1 LTRARDVAS
10 ALSGALS
17 ASDAVS
23 QTLSNKTI
31 DGNNNTIT
39 TKRGGTSGRPS
50 TPTTGTLYYNT
61 DDDKLQIY
69 DAGWTNVYQ
78 APAVILS
85 GISPSTAA
93 TTGTSITISGS
104 YIQTGATVKFIGTD
118 NTERSAATVSV
129 TSATQVVATTPILPV
144 AHEPYDVKVTNPDGQ
159 NATLSDALDAGGTPT
174 WNTASG
180 TLTTITE
187 QTSLN
192 TSVSASDPDGTS
204 IVYSSSN
211 LPAWISL
218 NSSTGALTGTAPD
231 VASNTTYNFNITAS
245 DGVNTSSREF
255 AVIVNFITP
264 TVTVNYLV
272 LAGGGGG
279 GGQYASG
286 STGTGGGGAGGFRT
300 SAGTSG
306 GGSSAETALSV
317 TRGNNHTITVG
328 AGGPSGGTSMGINAR
343 GFNSSISGTG
353 ITTITSIGGGGG
365 SYDTFIGSYNA
376 QEGGSGGGGA
386 SSGQGGSGTVGQGYR
401 GGNISGDRYGSNGAP
416 GGGAGGAGSDSAGQ
430 QVGGA
435 GVSSSITGSSITYA
449 TGGDNYSFASGTANR
464 GNGGAGRIGSAGS
477 QAGAPGGSGIIVLRY
492 PSTETITVGSGLTS
506 STSTVGENKVTVIT
520 AGTGNVS
527 WA

>member
-17 ASDAVS
+17 SSDTVS

-39 TKRGGTSGRPS
+39 TKRGGTSSRPS

-85 GISPSTAA
+85 GISPSTAV

-118 NTERSAATVSV
+118 NTERSAASVSV
-129 TSATQVVATTPILPV
+129 TSGDELVATTPNLPV

-180 TLTTITE
+180 TLSTIDE
-187 QTSLN
+187 QTSLSV
-192 TSVSASDPDGTS
+192 SVSASDPDGTS

-231 VASNTTYNFNITAS
+231 VASNTTYNFNITAT

-255 AVIVNFITP
+255 AVVVSFVPP

-272 LAGGGGG
+272 VAGGGAGG
-279 GGQYASG
+279 SQWGSG
-286 STGTGGGGAGGFRT
+286 NYQTGGGGAGGLRST
-300 SAGTSG
+300 VTGTGGSGSLETPLQVDRATNYSVTIGAGATSG
-306 GGSSAETALSV
+306 SQSNNKGSNSV
-317 TRGNNHTITVG
+317 F
-328 AGGPSGGTSMGINAR
+328 S
-343 GFNSSISGTG
+343 
-353 ITTITSIGGGGG
+353 TITSIGGGGG
-365 SYDTFIGSYNA
+365 GYRYVPTDSIIESQGGN
-376 QEGGSGGGGA
+376 GGSGGGGIN
-386 SSGQGGSGTVGQGYR
+386 SESGGNGTSGQGYAGGAGTGFP
-401 GGNISGDRYGSNGAP
+401 SAGA
-416 GGGAGGAGSDSAGQ
+416 GGGAGGIGGTGNGSAGGLGRA
-430 QVGGA
+430 VE
-435 GVSSSITGSSITYA
+435 ITGSSVTYA
-449 TGGDNYSFASGTANR
+449 AGGSHSTSSSNSAGADNT
-464 GNGGAGRIGSAGS
+464 GNGGGGRTGFPPNQTGYN
-477 QAGAPGGSGIIVLRY
+477 GGSGIVILRY
-492 PSTETITVGSGLTS
+492 PSSATITVGAGLTS
-506 STSTVGENKVTVIT
+506 STSTVGQNKVTTIT

>member
-17 ASDAVS
+17 SSDTVS

-39 TKRGGTSGRPS
+39 TKRGGTSSRPS

-85 GISPSTAA
+85 EISPSTAA

-118 NTERSAATVSV
+118 NTERSAASVSV
-129 TSATQVVATTPILPV
+129 VSSDEITATTPSLPV
-144 AHEPYDVKVTNPDGQ
+144 AYEPYDVKVTNPDGQ

-174 WNTASG
+174 WSTSSG
-180 TLTTITE
+180 TIATISE

-231 VASNTTYNFNITAS
+231 VESNTTYNFNVTAS
-245 DGVNTSSREF
+245 DGVNTSSRAF
-255 AVIVNFITP
+255 AVVVNFISP
-264 TVTVNYLV
+264 NISVDYLV
-272 LAGGGGG
+272 VAGGGGG
-279 GGQYASG
+279 GGQYTSG
-286 STGTGGGGAGGFRT
+286 TSGTGGGGAGGLRST
-300 SAGTSG
+300 VTATGG
-306 GGSSAETALSV
+306 GGSLETPLSLSRNTNYTV
-317 TRGNNHTITVG
+317 TVG
-328 AGGPSGGTSMGINAR
+328 AGGLQGQTGGSANTKGNNSV
-343 GFNSSISGTG
+343 FSSI
-353 ITTITSIGGGGG
+353 TSTGGGGG
-365 SYDTFIGSYNA
+365 SYDWSVQSYTA
-376 QEGGSGGGGA
+376 QSGGSGGGGGSEGAGGAA
-386 SSGQGGSGTVGQGYR
+386 SPSGQGFGGGNAGGFLQR
-401 GGNISGDRYGSNGAP
+401 GGT
-416 GGGAGGAGSDSAGQ
+416 GGGAGGAGNNGSGTSSLAG
-430 QVGGA
+430 GLGLA
-435 GVSSSITGSSITYA
+435 ISITGSSVTYA
-449 TGGDNYSFASGTANR
+449 TGGDNFSNNTGTENR
-464 GNGGAGRIGSAGS
+464 GNGGAGRYGGPGA
-477 QAGAPGGSGIIVLRY
+477 QAGAAGGSGIVILRY
-492 PSTETITVGSGLTS
+492 PSTDTITVGAGLTS